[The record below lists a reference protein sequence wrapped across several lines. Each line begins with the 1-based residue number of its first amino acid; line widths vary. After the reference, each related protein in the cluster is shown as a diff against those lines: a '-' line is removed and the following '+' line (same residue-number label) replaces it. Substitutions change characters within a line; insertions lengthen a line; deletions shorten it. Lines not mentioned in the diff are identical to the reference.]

1 MTAQSRALE
10 EVCNEVFKVHDDI
23 RHIVIASKE
32 GSVLK
37 TCSRAKYV
45 WPLEIVNQVSG
56 IAAAIISGIFEK
68 TKEYGG
74 EIKYIMAS
82 YERLKLFIIQGREG
96 FFLVSAR
103 RTIPEEAVEALV
115 KLLKSL

>member
-1 MTAQSRALE
+1 MKTWE
-10 EVCNEVFKVHDDI
+10 EVCREVFKVHDDI
-23 RHIVIASKE
+23 RHMVVADKE

-45 WPLEIVNQVSG
+45 WPSEMVQQMSG
-56 IAAAIISGIFEK
+56 AAAAIISGIFEK

-74 EIKYIMAS
+74 DIRYIMAS
-82 YERLKLFIIQGREG
+82 YERLKLFIIQGREN

-103 RTIPEEAVEALV
+103 RTIPEEAVETLV